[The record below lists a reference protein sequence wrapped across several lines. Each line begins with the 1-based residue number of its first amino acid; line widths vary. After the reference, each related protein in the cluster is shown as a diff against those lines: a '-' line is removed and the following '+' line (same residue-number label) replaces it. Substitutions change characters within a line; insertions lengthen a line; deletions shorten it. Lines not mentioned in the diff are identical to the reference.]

1 LFISALETPVYGLKF
16 SLLSL
21 HYFVLLAIKG
31 VFAKFGL
38 LVAGLLEI
46 QFFWD
51 ITLFYSE
58 TLTNVPGT
66 T

>member
-1 LFISALETPVYGLKF
+1 LFISVLETPLYGLKF

-31 VFAKFGL
+31 VVAKFGL
-38 LVAGLLEI
+38 LVAGMLEI

-51 ITLFYSE
+51 ITL
-58 TLTNVPGT
+58 LLQ
-66 T
+66 